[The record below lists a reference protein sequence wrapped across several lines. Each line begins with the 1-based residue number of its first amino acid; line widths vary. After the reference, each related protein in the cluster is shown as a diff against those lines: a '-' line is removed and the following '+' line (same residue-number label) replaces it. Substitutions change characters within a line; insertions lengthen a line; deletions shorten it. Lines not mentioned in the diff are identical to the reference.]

1 MNKDCK
7 TKTKE
12 EQKKLSALIE
22 KLKKEWNID
31 EMAKRGAFFINNPES
46 LLDAKLISQK

>member
-1 MNKDCK
+1 MNRDCK